1 MFING
6 GDDDI
11 IPTQHNVKK
20 IGSAQSRPYFDFEYL
35 INSQSVSTHK
45 A

>member
-1 MFING
+1 MFVFPHEKDGSGRIILKWIAPMFING

-20 IGSAQSRPYFDFEYL
+20 
-35 INSQSVSTHK
+35 
-45 A
+45 